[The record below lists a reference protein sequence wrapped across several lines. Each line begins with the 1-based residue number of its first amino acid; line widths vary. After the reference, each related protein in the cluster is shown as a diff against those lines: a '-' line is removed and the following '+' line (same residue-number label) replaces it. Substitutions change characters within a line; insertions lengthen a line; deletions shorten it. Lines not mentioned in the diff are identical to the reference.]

1 MKKKILVI
9 DDSALMR
16 RLVCDMI
23 NSDDRFE
30 VGDTASN
37 GEEGLNFL
45 KVNSYDAVV
54 MDMVMPRM
62 DGLTVLR
69 NLQKMRKHVR
79 ILVFSSETTEGA
91 KITIEALELG
101 AVDFI
106 HKPSSI
112 MGAKNDE
119 FAKEFLDKLYEVSR
133 AHLLFQAAPAPSAT
147 PRNVPDFQAGMT
159 QPELMPLTGKSAFRG
174 QSGDKIVAIAS
185 STGGPRA
192 LQSVIPFLPG
202 NLDAPVLVV
211 QHMPPG
217 FTASL
222 AERLN
227 AISRLSVEEAAE
239 GMQIRSGHV
248 YIAPGGKHMN
258 IIPKGG
264 AHVVHLTDG
273 PHREGVKPCANFMY
287 ESLADCGYQNVVC
300 VVMTGMGADGSE
312 GISYLRPKKKCY
324 VITQEQSTCAV
335 YGMPRSAVT
344 RGLSDEVEP
353 LENLASAI
361 TKHVG
366 VK

>member
-1 MKKKILVI
+1 MKKKILII

-23 NSDDRFE
+23 HSDDRFE

-37 GEEGLNFL
+37 GEEGLNLL
-45 KVNSYDAVV
+45 KANTYDAVV

-69 NLQKMRKHVR
+69 NLQEMKKRVR
-79 ILVFSSETTEGA
+79 IMVFSTETTEGA

-112 MGAKNDE
+112 MGAKNEE
-119 FAKEFLDKLYEVSR
+119 FTKEFLDKLYEVSR
-133 AHLLFQAAPAPSAT
+133 AHLIFSRVPAPAKAPKAVPGFQAAMS
-147 PRNVPDFQAGMT
+147 
-159 QPELMPLTGKSAFRG
+159 QPLQMPLTGKSAFRG
-174 QSGDKIVAIAS
+174 ESGDKIVAIAS

-192 LQSVIPFLPG
+192 LQSVIPLLPG

-211 QHMPPG
+211 QHMPAG

-227 AISRLSVEEAAE
+227 SQSRLTVEEAAE
-239 GMQIRSGHV
+239 GTQILSGHA

-258 IIPKGG
+258 IVQKGG
-264 AHVVHLTDG
+264 SHVVHLTDG

-287 ESLADCGYQNVVC
+287 ESLADCGYKNVVC

-312 GISYLRPKKKCY
+312 GISNLKPRKKCH

-335 YGMPRSAVT
+335 YGMPRAAVT